1 MALGD
6 NSRHRFAIHRVHLVS
21 KCSWFSR
28 FLVTIG
34 QVAVAQ
40 SVAHS
45 IVSNKKTST
54 VSEGKSKAHHGSQAV
69 GGKGAAAA
77 SSGDGTSQVSVPG
90 RGEGSIP
97 ITGARGSEG
106 AAAIHQRMGPAREE
120 ERGVGRTTFIIKP
133 RAIRP
138 CTL

>member
-1 MALGD
+1 MKLGD
-6 NSRHRFAIHRVHLVS
+6 NSRHRFAIHRVHFVS

-54 VSEGKSKAHHGSQAV
+54 VSEGKNKAHHGSQAV
-69 GGKGAAAA
+69 GGKGAVAT

-90 RGEGSIP
+90 RGEGSKP
-97 ITGARGSEG
+97 HHTN
-106 AAAIHQRMGPAREE
+106 Q
-120 ERGVGRTTFIIKP
+120 GV
-133 RAIRP
+133 
-138 CTL
+138 

>member
-1 MALGD
+1 MAPSD
-6 NSRHRFAIHRVHLVS
+6 SSRHRFAIHRVHLVS

-54 VSEGKSKAHHGSQAV
+54 VSEGKNKAHHGSQAV

-77 SSGDGTSQVSVPG
+77 SSGRWNQPGEYLREGKGSRAHHGSQGVG
-90 RGEGSIP
+90 GK
-97 ITGARGSEG
+97 G
-106 AAAIHQRMGPAREE
+106 AAAASSGMKPAR
-120 ERGVGRTTFIIKP
+120 
-133 RAIRP
+133 
-138 CTL
+138 

>member
-1 MALGD
+1 M
-6 NSRHRFAIHRVHLVS
+6 S

-54 VSEGKSKAHHGSQAV
+54 VSEGKSKAHHGSQVV
-69 GGKGAAAA
+69 GGKGGAAAA
-77 SSGDGTSQVSVPG
+77 SSGDGTSQVSVLG
-90 RGEGSIP
+90 
-97 ITGARGSEG
+97 
-106 AAAIHQRMGPAREE
+106 
-120 ERGVGRTTFIIKP
+120 ERGGEQGAPWEPDKCSVKTLFTTTPCRSCIPRSRRT
-133 RAIRP
+133 
-138 CTL
+138 L

>member
-1 MALGD
+1 MAPPD
-6 NSRHRFAIHRVHLVS
+6 SSRHRFVIHRVHFVS

-54 VSEGKSKAHHGSQAV
+54 VSEGKNKAHHGSQAV

-90 RGEGSIP
+90 RGEGSEP
-97 ITGARGSEG
+97 HHTS
-106 AAAIHQRMGPAREE
+106 Q
-120 ERGVGRTTFIIKP
+120 GV
-133 RAIRP
+133 
-138 CTL
+138 